1 VRSKVLA
8 KDEPAAAAALRRA
21 LERDG
26 VTFLLG
32 VELRHVSTL
41 REPSSA
47 QDGAPPLMRLA
58 ISSAAPSATAVE
70 GTGAHDCA
78 AASAGAGAAALPLM
92 MECEAQLHPSSGVR
106 LHPSS
111 RDVITMECEAL
122 LIATGRSP
130 NVRDL
135 GLEIAGIA
143 FDETD
148 GIQIDPLG
156 ATTNPSVFAI
166 GDCAAGVPRFTHVA
180 GEMAKLVVQ
189 NALFGDTW
197 QVLDCQ

>member
-1 VRSKVLA
+1 MPVRSKVLA

-92 MECEAQLHPSSGVR
+92 MECEAPAAALP
-106 LHPSS
+106 L
-111 RDVITMECEAL
+111 TMECEAL

>member
-1 VRSKVLA
+1 MRSKVLA
-8 KDEPAAAAALRRA
+8 KDEPAAAEALRRA

-78 AASAGAGAAALPLM
+78 AASAGAGAAALPL
-92 MECEAQLHPSSGVR
+92 
-106 LHPSS
+106 
-111 RDVITMECEAL
+111 TMECEAL

-143 FDETD
+143 FDETN

-156 ATTNPSVFAI
+156 TTTNPSVFAI

-197 QVLDCQ
+197 QVPRLVARVLDCH

>member
-1 VRSKVLA
+1 
-8 KDEPAAAAALRRA
+8 
-21 LERDG
+21 
-26 VTFLLG
+26 
-32 VELRHVSTL
+32 
-41 REPSSA
+41 
-47 QDGAPPLMRLA
+47 
-58 ISSAAPSATAVE
+58 
-70 GTGAHDCA
+70 
-78 AASAGAGAAALPLM
+78 
-92 MECEAQLHPSSGVR
+92 
-106 LHPSS
+106 
-111 RDVITMECEAL
+111 MECEAL

-197 QVLDCQ
+197 QSHDGGFVEIHCKQGTGTIVGATVVAANAGDMISEITLAMQAGVGLDVVARVIHPYPTAAEGVMQAGL

>member
-1 VRSKVLA
+1 VLVRSKVLA

-47 QDGAPPLMRLA
+47 QDGTPPLMRLA

-78 AASAGAGAAALPLM
+78 AASAGAGAAALPL
-92 MECEAQLHPSSGVR
+92 
-106 LHPSS
+106 
-111 RDVITMECEAL
+111 TMECEAL
-122 LIATGRSP
+122 LIATGRLP

-148 GIQIDPLG
+148 GIQIDRLG